1 MCIRDSRRKLR
12 IADTDNPTAVGRHRS
27 AGKVKVVKDKILVVD
42 DMEMNREILRG
53 IFEDDYEVILAENG
67 REAVEYINLN
77 RGKLAAILLDIVM
90 PEMDGFGVLDY
101 MHEQE
106 LMMSVPVILIT
117 SDTSSESRKRG
128 YDLGVSA
135 VSYTHLRA
143 HETRHDLV
151 CRLLLEKKKTNQT
164 RKNHL
169 RHLRTSRNTLPIPQR
184 TPEHK

>member
-1 MCIRDSRRKLR
+1 M
-12 IADTDNPTAVGRHRS
+12 
-27 AGKVKVVKDKILVVD
+27 KDKILVVD

-106 LMMSVPVILIT
+106 LMMSVPVIPISYPSPLRYLL
-117 SDTSSESRKRG
+117 SEGVSAIWWTFTIIRTIWKPWWRSRPRKSRKRTG
-128 YDLGVSA
+128 
-135 VSYTHLRA
+135 
-143 HETRHDLV
+143 
-151 CRLLLEKKKTNQT
+151 N
-164 RKNHL
+164 
-169 RHLRTSRNTLPIPQR
+169 
-184 TPEHK
+184 

>member
-1 MCIRDSRRKLR
+1 M
-12 IADTDNPTAVGRHRS
+12 
-27 AGKVKVVKDKILVVD
+27 KDKILVVD

-135 VSYTHLRA
+135 IVSKPFEVPIVRRRVSNLV
-143 HETRHDLV
+143 DLYHHKNN
-151 CRLLLEKKKTNQT
+151 LEAWWRSRP
-164 RKNHL
+164 RKS
-169 RHLRTSRNTLPIPQR
+169 RKRTGN
-184 TPEHK
+184 